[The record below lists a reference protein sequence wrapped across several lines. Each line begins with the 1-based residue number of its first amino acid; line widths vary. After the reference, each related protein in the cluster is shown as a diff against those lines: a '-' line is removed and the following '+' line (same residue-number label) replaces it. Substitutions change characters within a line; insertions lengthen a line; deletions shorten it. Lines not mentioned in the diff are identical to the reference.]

1 MVELTRARRIAIDT
15 LEARLLGDLRPMLD
29 DLLLED
35 LASPLRFIKSP
46 EEIALARES
55 VRFADICLERLL
67 AEGANIISQGGT
79 ELDLMADCVGVAKA
93 ALKAAHGEVFAGTK
107 MGITAT
113 VHSGPRAALPHGN
126 VIARRPQRGEP
137 VIAGIGASL
146 GGYHSESGVT
156 IVVGELSAEHRR
168 VMTAMQACNDGAI
181 AALVPGN
188 TCDAVNAAAMAPL
201 EAADLGAAIRHRI
214 GHGMGVEGHEA
225 PWLNPGEQTPIAAGM
240 VFSNEPGVYRPNRD
254 GYRTINTMI
263 VHADRVEI
271 PSRFQTNHPI
281 ADRVFAL

>member
-1 MVELTRARRIAIDT
+1 
-15 LEARLLGDLRPMLD
+15 
-29 DLLLED
+29 
-35 LASPLRFIKSP
+35 
-46 EEIALARES
+46 
-55 VRFADICLERLL
+55 
-67 AEGANIISQGGT
+67 
-79 ELDLMADCVGVAKA
+79 MADCTDVARA
-93 ALKAAHGEVFAGTK
+93 ALKSAYGETFAGTK

-126 VIARRPQRGEP
+126 VIARKPQPGEP

-146 GGYHSESGVT
+146 GGYHSESGIT
-156 IVVGELSAEHRR
+156 IIVGDMTPEHLR

-181 AALVPGN
+181 AALRPGN

-201 EAADLGAAIRHRI
+201 EAAGLGAAIRHRI

-225 PWLNPGEQTPIAAGM
+225 PWLNPGEQTLIAAGM
-240 VFSNEPGVYRPNRD
+240 VFSNEPGVYRPNLD

-263 VHADRVEI
+263 VHPDRVEI

-281 ADRVFAL
+281 AERVFAL